1 MPSISKRLANVWNIF
16 HKPFDNFAPD
26 VGTSYGRN
34 PIIQHYGVTSE
45 HTFVG
50 SLYNRIAMDVSSI
63 NIRHVR
69 IDRST
74 GDYLEDISGSTLND
88 RLELNANIDQTGR
101 ALIQDLVLTMFEEG
115 CAAIVPIDTDT
126 DPSNTESY
134 KIYSMRVG
142 KIVEWY
148 PQHVKVNLWNDRT
161 GERSDL
167 ILEKDKIAI
176 VQNPFYSVMNEPNS
190 NLQRLI
196 RKLKL
201 LDVVDENNS
210 SGKLD
215 LIVQFPYTIKSEARR
230 SEAERRRRELEEQ
243 LTGSKY
249 GIAYMD
255 GTERIT
261 QLNRA
266 VENNL
271 LTQIQ
276 YLTPQVYGQ
285 LGISESVMNGT
296 ADEQQMLNYY
306 TRTIDPI
313 MSAICDSMSN
323 AFLSKTARS
332 QGQIIKYFRD
342 PFRLVPVKDLAEVAQ
357 KFTASEILSS
367 NEIRSILFRQ
377 KSEDP
382 NADMLRNPNI
392 NVSDSGVENESTDES
407 LNPLEGDYDD
417 EM

>member
-16 HKPFDNFAPD
+16 HKPFANFAPD
-26 VGTSYGRN
+26 IGSSYGRN
-34 PIIQHYGVTSE
+34 PIIQHYGITNE
-45 HTFVG
+45 QTFVG
-50 SLYNRIAMDVSSI
+50 SLYNRIAMDISSI

-69 IDRST
+69 IDLST
-74 GDYLEDISGSTLND
+74 GDYLEDIPSSTLND
-88 RLELNANIDQTGR
+88 CLELNANIDQTGR
-101 ALIQDLVLTMFEEG
+101 AFIQDLVLTMFEDG

-126 DPSNTESY
+126 DPSNTDSY

-142 KIVEWY
+142 KVVEWY
-148 PQHVKVNLWNDRT
+148 PQNVKVSLWNDRI

-167 ILEKDKIAI
+167 ILEKEKIAI
-176 VQNPFYSVMNEPNS
+176 IQNPFYSVMNEPNS

-215 LIVQFPYTIKSEARR
+215 LIVQFPYAIKSDARR
-230 SEAERRRRELEEQ
+230 LEAERRRKELEDQ

-249 GIAYMD
+249 GVAYMD

-285 LGISESVMNGT
+285 LGISEAVMNGT

-313 MSAICDSMSN
+313 MSAICDSMSY

-332 QGQIIKYFRD
+332 QGQTIKYFRD
-342 PFRLVPVKDLAEVAQ
+342 PFRLVPVKDLADVAQ
-357 KFTASEILSS
+357 KFTAAEILSS
-367 NEIRSILFRQ
+367 NEVRSILFRQ
-377 KSEDP
+377 KSSDP

-392 NVSDSGVENESTDES
+392 NVADSGGSNIQVDKSQEPS
-407 LNPLEGDYDD
+407 EGDNND